1 MISEERVLEK
11 WKQLD
16 EAILLFIQ
24 NHIRNPFLTKVLVF
38 FTSLGNGGLLE
49 YIPCFLCL
57 VSKKYRKQGIQA
69 TSALF
74 IQAVVVNC
82 FIKKIVRR
90 PRPYDVILGFEHL
103 GKVQMDYSFPSGH
116 TSAAFAVAI
125 VFLLTMPR
133 HIGIA
138 AVIVACV
145 MGFSRMYIGVHYLT
159 DVAAGAL
166 IGSVIGIMVVHVFKK
181 YSNK

>member
-1 MISEERVLEK
+1 MEK

-24 NHIRNPFLTKVLVF
+24 NHIRNPFLSKILVF
-38 FTSLGNGGLLE
+38 FTCLGNGGLLE
-49 YIPCFLCL
+49 YIPCFLCF

-69 TSALF
+69 TVALF

-82 FIKKIVRR
+82 FIKKIVQR
-90 PRPYDVILGFEHL
+90 PRPYDVIVGFEHL

-133 HIGIA
+133 SIGIT
-138 AVIVACV
+138 AVIVAFA
-145 MGFSRMYIGVHYLT
+145 MGFSRIYIGVHYLS
-159 DVAAGAL
+159 DVVGGAL
-166 IGSVIGIMVVHVFKK
+166 IGSVIGILVVYVYKK
-181 YSNK
+181 YWNK